1 MPPRPRLGEIPSHNA
16 VPHGL
21 KWAQLLPRPH
31 FSTAQPSPARPSPSP
46 RLLPTPLAR
55 DHVSPLSTPRGAQP
69 AGVHTARAIA
79 PLAASSAA
87 HGRTVRTVFHPLSES
102 SESPRLTAGPCRP
115 CDHVSRSSTVDPPK
129 QPAPGSNTLTKF
141 FVSRSPRQSAKH
153 ASLWRSEPRKEVR
166 RKPKSRADSPP
177 GARST

>member
-21 KWAQLLPRPH
+21 KWAQLYLAPILAP
-31 FSTAQPSPARPSPSP
+31 PS
-46 RLLPTPLAR
+46 RLLPGHPPPPVVTN
-55 DHVSPLSTPRGAQP
+55 
-69 AGVHTARAIA
+69 
-79 PLAASSAA
+79 AASPRPCIPAVHAERCSTCWRAHRA
-87 HGRTVRTVFHPLSES
+87 DDRAVGPAVHGRTGRTVFHPLSES

-115 CDHVSRSSTVDPPK
+115 CDHVSRNSTADPPK
-129 QPAPGSNTLTKF
+129 QPAPGSNTLPKVS
-141 FVSRSPRQSAKH
+141 VSRSPRHSAKH
-153 ASLWRSEPRKEVR
+153 DSLWRPKARKEVR